1 MKYIVYCTRN
11 NKNSKI
17 YIGVHGT
24 EDPQS
29 FDGYIGCGIYSTNK
43 VFKTDTAFKHAVKK
57 YGASSFTRV
66 TLAIFNTSE
75 EAYDLERQLVTEDF
89 VRRRDTY
96 NMALGGRGGS
106 GELNK
111 IKVAQYD
118 LNGVFIKTFKSVTE
132 AAKEVEA
139 SPGDISNAV
148 NKKQLS
154 CKGFI
159 WMKDIGKNPL
169 TIRAEF
175 GNSKKIVQYSR
186 AGNRV
191 KIWTSA
197 TVVARYYKI
206 DSSIISAVCKGDSS
220 RKLIAGFQWR
230 FESDFI
236 KKLPAV
242 DVDKSKI

>member
-29 FDGYIGCGIYSTNK
+29 FDGYIGCGIYSNNK
-43 VFKTDTAFKHAVKK
+43 VFKADTAFKHAVKK
-57 YGASSFTRV
+57 YGASSFTRI
-66 TLAIFNTSE
+66 TLAIMDSQ
-75 EAYDLERQLVTEDF
+75 EAAYELERQLVTEDF

-106 GELNK
+106 ADINK
-111 IKVAQYD
+111 VKVAQYD
-118 LNGVFIKTFKSVTE
+118 LNGIFIKTFKSVTD

-159 WMKDIGKNPL
+159 WMKDNGKNPL

-175 GNSKKIVQYSR
+175 GNSKKVVQYSR

-197 TVVARYYKI
+197 TAVSKYYKI
-206 DSSIISAVCKGDSS
+206 DSSTISAACKGEVNK
-220 RKLIAGFQWR
+220 KLIVGFQWR

-242 DVDKSKI
+242 DVNKSKI